1 MEEKREEKTCGV
13 LEVVWIGDSV
23 QHVHSDG
30 LRPVAIYLHTIN
42 QIKRSFFSAFKKIN
56 LFYSNPFEPN
66 PED

>member
-42 QIKRSFFSAFKKIN
+42 QIKRYFFLHLRK
-56 LFYSNPFEPN
+56 
-66 PED
+66 